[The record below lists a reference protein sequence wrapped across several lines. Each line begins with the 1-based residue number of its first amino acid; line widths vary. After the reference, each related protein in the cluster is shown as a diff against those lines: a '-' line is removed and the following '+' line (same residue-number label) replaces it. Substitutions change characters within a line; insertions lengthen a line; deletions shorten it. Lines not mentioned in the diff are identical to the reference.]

1 MRHYLLMN
9 LLHTQSVSQAAI
21 DPQTIGSLNYKTGV
35 DLADRSIAFT
45 NINAVRD
52 LHCWEMKFTWVPFGS
67 TRSYLVGINLKS
79 QQFRQVKA
87 QRRRNSHRF
96 LSNRFYPVFNDLKAI
111 CGQDAFGVELDGKA
125 LF

>member
-1 MRHYLLMN
+1 MRQDWDIRLNYDLRFLTKVEPDDSISNAPLFINEFAAHSI
-9 LLHTQSVSQAAI
+9 SVSGSYRPT
-21 DPQTIGSLNYKTGV
+21 DNWSLNYKTGV

-87 QRRRNSHRF
+87 QRRRTAVDF
-96 LSNRFYPVFNDLKAI
+96 
-111 CGQDAFGVELDGKA
+111 
-125 LF
+125 